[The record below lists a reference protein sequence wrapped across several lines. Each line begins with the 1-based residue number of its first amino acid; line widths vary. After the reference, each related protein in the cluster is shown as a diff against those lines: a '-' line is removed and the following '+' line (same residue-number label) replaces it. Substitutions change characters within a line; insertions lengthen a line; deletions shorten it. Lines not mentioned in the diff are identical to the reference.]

1 MQTYEIAPDESM
13 EMLVR
18 TLSRMVRR
26 DKDLLLVIPAGV
38 NPFAGVESVS
48 KLKGVLRSYDA
59 RLQVQAADPVVAA
72 LFQEAG
78 IPVSPLAAGGP
89 PAPQPPAPQAT
100 APRPPAPPVPFPAP
114 APPPQSTI
122 QHFVPHAQDTHPAAP
137 SGPGGGGDLPADIAN
152 MNFDFD
158 DVGTAA
164 PANPAPYVPAPPQK
178 GGFLHKLMGRAA
190 PPPEPAPGRPRPN
203 ADQPLPQ
210 PDWAQSGASPES
222 GDLFGEG
229 PAGLDVT
236 MPEWLRDAPSEPHAA
251 GNRVVGRLPASN
263 LDVTMPQIGGNAPS
277 AGPGTGD
284 LGVPSWLAEYGQGNA
299 PSAPSPASTSAMPA
313 WLAEE
318 AGASAAAPA
327 GPVGDAGG
335 LPEWLRDETPVA
347 PPFQPGPYSAPAPA
361 WPAANAA
368 QSNPPPAATPPAPQA
383 SAAPPA
389 PPTPAPAS
397 QPAPA
402 AGLGGPEQTAESIT
416 QAVRAAGLDGRTRAL
431 LIFGMALVRLAP
443 GEAAAGAAA
452 ARQAGCSKE
461 ELQLVVEMAQALGG
475 GPSERL
481 GRKVLG
487 S

>member
-26 DKDLLLVIPAGV
+26 DKDLVLVIPAGV
-38 NPFAGVESVS
+38 NPFTGVESVT
-48 KLKGVLRSYDA
+48 KLKGVMRSYDA
-59 RLQVQAADPVVAA
+59 RLQVQAADPAVAA

-78 IPVSPLAAGGP
+78 IPVSPLAAQA
-89 PAPQPPAPQAT
+89 PAPPAPQAA
-100 APRPPAPPVPFPAP
+100 APRPPAGPLPFPAP
-114 APPPQSTI
+114 ANPPQPPV
-122 QHFVPHAQDTHPAAP
+122 QHFVPSGQSAPPEGPAWP
-137 SGPGGGGDLPADIAN
+137 GPDSNLPADIAN
-152 MNFDFD
+152 MNFDLE
-158 DVGTAA
+158 DVGQPSHT
-164 PANPAPYVPAPPQK
+164 NPAPYVPAPPQK
-178 GGFLHKLMGRAA
+178 GGFLQKLMGRST
-190 PPPEPAPGRPRPN
+190 PPAEPAPERPRPN

-210 PDWAQSGASPES
+210 PDWAQSGDGPES
-222 GDLFGEG
+222 ADLFGEG
-229 PAGLDVT
+229 PTGLDVT
-236 MPEWLRDAPSEPHAA
+236 MPEWLRDAPPEAPAA
-251 GNRVVGRLPASN
+251 GNRIVGRLPTSN
-263 LDVTMPQIGGNAPS
+263 LDVTMPQIGGNEPS

-284 LGVPSWLAEYGQGNA
+284 LGVPSWLAEYGQSNPPPAPKEAQA
-299 PSAPSPASTSAMPA
+299 PSAPSAMPA

-318 AGASAAAPA
+318 AGA
-327 GPVGDAGG
+327 GPTASVDTGGDLGG

-347 PPFQPGPYSAPAPA
+347 PPIQPGPYSAPAPT

-368 QSNPPPAATPPAPQA
+368 QGAASPAAPPPAPSAPT
-383 SAAPPA
+383 AAPA
-389 PPTPAPAS
+389 
-397 QPAPA
+397 QPNAG
-402 AGLGGPEQTAESIT
+402 AGLGGPEQTPESIA
-416 QAVRAAGLDGRTRAL
+416 QAVRAAGLDARTRAL

>member
-26 DKDLLLVIPAGV
+26 DKDLVLVIPAGV

-48 KLKGVLRSYDA
+48 KLKGVMRSYDA
-59 RLQVQAADPVVAA
+59 RLQVQAADPAVAA

-78 IPVSPLAAGGP
+78 IPVSPLTANTP
-89 PAPQPPAPQAT
+89 LAPQAPAPQAA
-100 APRPPAPPVPFPAP
+100 APRPPANPRPIPAP
-114 APPPQSTI
+114 ATPPQPAI
-122 QHFVPHAQDTHPAAP
+122 PHVVPSGQDTPPAAQA
-137 SGPGGGGDLPADIAN
+137 GPGGAGDLPADIAN
-152 MNFDFD
+152 MNFDFE
-158 DVGTAA
+158 DVGQPA

-178 GGFLHKLMGRAA
+178 GGFLQKLMGRSA
-190 PPPEPAPGRPRPN
+190 PEPPPGRPRPD
-203 ADQPLPQ
+203 ADHPLPQ
-210 PDWAQSGASPES
+210 PDWAQSGAGPES
-222 GDLFGEG
+222 ADPFGEG

-236 MPEWLRDAPSEPHAA
+236 MPEWLRDAPAEPPAA

-284 LGVPSWLAEYGQGNA
+284 LGVPSWLAEYGQGNP

-313 WLAEE
+313 WLAED
-318 AGASAAAPA
+318 AGASSAAPA
-327 GPVGDAGG
+327 GPAGDAGG

-347 PPFQPGPYSAPAPA
+347 PPFQPGPYSAPVPV
-361 WPAANAA
+361 WPAANTA
-368 QSNPPPAATPPAPQA
+368 QGNPPPAVPPAGGQA

-389 PPTPAPAS
+389 PPAPAPPS
-397 QPAPA
+397 QPAPT

-452 ARQAGCSKE
+452 TRQAGCSKE